1 MTHTPDSPGTMVLET
16 SRLLLREL
24 GEDDAA
30 FILGLLNEPSFLRFI
45 GDKGVRTVD
54 DAVAWI
60 RNGPRAS
67 YDRHGFGLYL
77 VSLRETGM
85 PIGICGLV
93 SRDWLDDP
101 DIGFSLLPAYWSR
114 GYAEEA
120 SLAVLERSTVQG
132 IRRILAITN
141 PDNRD
146 SIRLLEK
153 LGFRLSRLVRTPDK
167 LEELNLYCRGTLPA
181 TE

>member
-1 MTHTPDSPGTMVLET
+1 MTQKPDSPGTMVLET

-24 GEDDAA
+24 GDDDAP

-45 GDKGVRTVD
+45 GDKGVRTVE
-54 DAVAWI
+54 DAVAYI

-67 YDRHGFGLYL
+67 YERNGFGLYL
-77 VSLRETGM
+77 VALRETGA

-93 SRDWLDDP
+93 SRDWLDHP

-114 GYAEEA
+114 GYAMEA
-120 SLAVLERSTVQG
+120 ALGVLERSAAQG
-132 IRRILAITN
+132 IRRVMAITN
-141 PDNRD
+141 PDNHD

-153 LGFRLSRLVRTPDK
+153 LGFGYGEKVRAPDGK
-167 LEELNLYCRGTLPA
+167 EELALWRRYREP
-181 TE
+181 